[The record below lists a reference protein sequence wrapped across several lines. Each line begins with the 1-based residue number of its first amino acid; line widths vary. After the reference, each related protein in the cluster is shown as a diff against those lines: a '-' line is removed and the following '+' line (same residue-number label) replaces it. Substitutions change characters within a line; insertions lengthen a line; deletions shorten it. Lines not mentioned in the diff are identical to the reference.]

1 MFLLLLSI
9 LIIFCYIFFY
19 LKQSKIVLYKKNY
32 FIAKGNIFVKFSF
45 SISKQMIKTRKRKIK
60 QNENK
65 ERILLITKSQKYTSQ
80 IRIRADALYLFYSDI
95 TDKKKL
101 ILISG
106 TVIVDN
112 VRSYTDTGILCNA
125 YGVK

>member
-1 MFLLLLSI
+1 
-9 LIIFCYIFFY
+9 
-19 LKQSKIVLYKKNY
+19 
-32 FIAKGNIFVKFSF
+32 
-45 SISKQMIKTRKRKIK
+45 MIKTRKRKIK